1 MRAYRQALTVV
12 MERRRRL
19 GHNLAAG
26 LANRGGRIPA
36 KWANVLLPSTD
47 QLQLDEFLG
56 RLREAA
62 ALEIGFPVA
71 FDFDYSDLFR
81 FLSFSLNNAGDP
93 FMPMT
98 YLLNSHEFEQEVV
111 AFFAGLARAPENQ
124 WWGYVTNGSTEGNLY
139 GLYLAR
145 ELLPNG
151 IAYFSQ
157 DSHYSVGKN
166 LHFLNMRHIMIRS
179 QPNGEIDYDDLAA
192 TLRIR
197 RDAPPIIFANIGTTM
212 KEARD
217 DIGRIRS
224 ILDDLAIENRYI
236 HCDAALCGGYAAFL
250 DPRPSWDFG
259 DGADSIAISGH
270 KFIGSPIPCGIALA
284 RRGHVERIGHSVA
297 YIGSVDT
304 TISGSRNGF
313 TPLLLWYAIHSLG
326 IDGLRRRI
334 EDSLATA
341 AYAEQRFKE
350 IGVAAWRN
358 PQALTVVFPQPP
370 PTVCDKWQL
379 ATAGGHSHIICMPHV
394 RREQIDELIAD
405 IERAGGAGP

>member
-1 MRAYRQALTVV
+1 MVQLARFMHTVYSGPAVTGGPVPEQRAS
-12 MERRRRL
+12 M
-19 GHNLAAG
+19 
-26 LANRGGRIPA
+26 
-36 KWANVLLPSTD
+36 LLPSTD
-47 QLQLDEFLG
+47 QMQLEKFLD
-56 RLREAA
+56 RLRKAA
-62 ALEIGFPVA
+62 ELEIGYPVA
-71 FDFDYSDLFR
+71 FDFDYSELFP

-98 YLLNSHEFEQEVV
+98 YLLNSHEFEQQVV
-111 AFFAGLARAPENQ
+111 AFFANLARAPEDQ

-145 ELLPNG
+145 ELLPDG

-179 QPNGEIDYDDLAA
+179 QPNGEIDYEDLAE

-217 DIGRIRS
+217 DIARIRS

-250 DPRPSWDFG
+250 DPRPAWDFE

-284 RRGHVERIGHSVA
+284 RRGHVERIGRSVA
-297 YIGSVDT
+297 YIGSLDT

-313 TPLLLWYAIHSLG
+313 TPLLLWRAIRSLG
-326 IDGLRRRI
+326 YEGLRRRI
-334 EDSLATA
+334 QDSLATA
-341 AYAEQRFKE
+341 SYAEGRFKE

-370 PTVCDKWQL
+370 SSVRKKWQL
-379 ATAGGHSHIICMPHV
+379 ASAAGLSHIICMPHV

-405 IERAGGAGP
+405 IERAGGEES

>member
-1 MRAYRQALTVV
+1 VDQAQPKSREPTP
-12 MERRRRL
+12 M
-19 GHNLAAG
+19 
-26 LANRGGRIPA
+26 
-36 KWANVLLPSTD
+36 LLPPD
-47 QLQLDEFLG
+47 QQVQLDRFLE
-56 RLREAA
+56 RLQRDA

-71 FDFDYSDLFR
+71 FDFDYSALTP

-111 AFFAGLARAPENQ
+111 AFFARLARAPEDK

-145 ELLPNG
+145 ELLPKG
-151 IAYFSQ
+151 IVYFSQ

-166 LHFLNMRHIMIRS
+166 LHFLNMRHIMIRT
-179 QPNGEIDYDDLAA
+179 QPNGEMDYEDLRE

-217 DIGRIRS
+217 DITVIRG
-224 ILDDLAIENRYI
+224 ILDDLAIESRYI

-250 DPRPSWDFG
+250 DPRPAWDFE

-270 KFIGSPIPCGIALA
+270 KFIGSPIPCGIVLA
-284 RRGHVERIGHSVA
+284 RRGHVDRIGHSVA

-313 TPLLLWYAIHSLG
+313 TPLLLWYAIRSLG
-326 IDGLRRRI
+326 LEGMRRRI
-334 EDSLATA
+334 EDSLEVA
-341 AYAEQRFKE
+341 AYAEQRFKD
-350 IGVAAWRN
+350 IGIAAWRN

-370 PTVCDKWQL
+370 EAVCHKWQL
-379 ATAGGHSHIICMPHV
+379 ATANGFSHIICMPHV
-394 RREQIDELIAD
+394 RREQIDLLIGD
-405 IERAGGAGP
+405 IQRAREAGP

>member
-1 MRAYRQALTVV
+1 MSVV
-12 MERRRRL
+12 R
-19 GHNLAAG
+19 LAAPASPG
-26 LANRGGRIPA
+26 LEAMR
-36 KWANVLLPSTD
+36 LPPED
-47 QLQLDEFLG
+47 KKQLDRFFD
-56 RLREAA
+56 RLQRDAE
-62 ALEIGFPVA
+62 LEIGYPVA
-71 FDFDYSDLFR
+71 FDFDYSDLAP

-111 AFFAGLARAPENQ
+111 AFFAGLARAPEDR

-145 ELLPNG
+145 ELLPDG

-179 QPNGEIDYDDLAA
+179 QPNGEIDYEDLRE

-197 RDAPPIIFANIGTTM
+197 RDAPPIIFANVGTTM

-217 DIGRIRS
+217 DIAVIRA
-224 ILDDLAIENRYI
+224 ILDDLAIESRYI

-250 DPRPSWDFG
+250 EPRPAWDFE

-270 KFIGSPIPCGIALA
+270 KFIGSPIPCGIVLA
-284 RRGHVERIGHSVA
+284 RRGHVDRIGHSVA

-313 TPLLLWYAIHSLG
+313 TPLLMWYAIHSLG
-326 IDGLRRRI
+326 IDGLRRRVT
-334 EDSLATA
+334 DSLAVA
-341 AYAEQRFKE
+341 AYAEERFHG

-370 PTVCDKWQL
+370 QAVCDKWQL
-379 ATAGGHSHIICMPHV
+379 ATAGGCSHIICMPHV
-394 RREQIDELIAD
+394 RREQIDRLIDD
-405 IERAGGAGP
+405 IERAGGVES

>member
-1 MRAYRQALTVV
+1 MSLPRTEQMKLDQFQEYL
-12 MERRRRL
+12 ERV
-19 GHNLAAG
+19 AG
-26 LANRGGRIPA
+26 KEMGY
-36 KWANVLLPSTD
+36 
-47 QLQLDEFLG
+47 
-56 RLREAA
+56 
-62 ALEIGFPVA
+62 PVA
-71 FDFDYSDLFR
+71 FDFDYSALTP

-98 YLLNSHEFEQEVV
+98 YLLNSHEFEREVV
-111 AFFAGLARAPENQ
+111 SFYAQLARAPSDQ

-145 ELLPNG
+145 ELLPDG
-151 IAYFSQ
+151 IVYFSQ

-179 QPNGEIDYDDLAA
+179 QPNGEIDYEDLRE
-192 TLRIR
+192 TLKIR
-197 RDAPPIIFANIGTTM
+197 RDAPPIIFANVGTTM

-217 DIGRIRS
+217 DISVIRA

-250 DPRPSWDFG
+250 NPRPAWDFE

-270 KFIGSPIPCGIALA
+270 KFIGSPIPCGVVLA
-284 RRGHVERIGHSVA
+284 RRAHVDRIGHSVA

-313 TPLLLWYAIHSLG
+313 TPLLLWYAIRSLG
-326 IDGLRRRI
+326 REGMQKRIDS
-334 EDSLATA
+334 SLAVAT
-341 AYAEQRFKE
+341 YAEEQFHDVG
-350 IGVAAWRN
+350 IDAWRN

-370 PTVCDKWQL
+370 LEVCERWQL
-379 ATAGGHSHIICMPHV
+379 ASANGFSHLICMPHIQ
-394 RREQIDELIAD
+394 RRQVDEMIAD
-405 IERAGGAGP
+405 IRRAGGTAK

>member
-1 MRAYRQALTVV
+1 MD
-12 MERRRRL
+12 
-19 GHNLAAG
+19 
-26 LANRGGRIPA
+26 PA
-36 KWANVLLPSTD
+36 KAIRCKSNHMSLSHTEQM
-47 QLQLDEFLG
+47 QLERFLD
-56 RLREAA
+56 RLQRDAE
-62 ALEIGFPVA
+62 LEIGFPVA
-71 FDFDYSDLFR
+71 FDFDYGPLTP

-111 AFFAGLARAPENQ
+111 AFFAQLARAPENQ

-145 ELLPNG
+145 ELLPEG

-179 QPNGEIDYDDLAA
+179 QANGEMDYEDLRE

-217 DIGRIRS
+217 DIVLIRS

-250 DPRPSWDFG
+250 DPPPAWDFE

-270 KFIGSPIPCGIALA
+270 KFIGSPIPCGIVLA
-284 RRGHVERIGHSVA
+284 RRGHVDRIGHSVA

-313 TPLLLWYAIHSLG
+313 TPLMMWYAIRSLG
-326 IDGLRRRI
+326 IEGLRRRI
-334 EDSLATA
+334 IESLGVA

-350 IGVAAWRN
+350 IGLAAWRN
-358 PQALTVVFPQPP
+358 PQAITVVFPEPP
-370 PTVCDKWQL
+370 QAVCDKWQL
-379 ATAGGHSHIICMPHV
+379 ATAGGFSHIICMPHV
-394 RREQIDELIAD
+394 RREQIDRLIGD
-405 IERAGGAGP
+405 IAKSGGARP

>member
-1 MRAYRQALTVV
+1 MGAVDLAMPNRRQSNH
-12 MERRRRL
+12 MS
-19 GHNLAAG
+19 
-26 LANRGGRIPA
+26 
-36 KWANVLLPSTD
+36 LPRTE
-47 QLQLDEFLG
+47 QLQLDRFLD
-56 RLREAA
+56 RLQRDAE
-62 ALEIGFPVA
+62 LEIGFPVA
-71 FDFDYSDLFR
+71 FDFDYSALTP

-111 AFFAGLARAPENQ
+111 AFFARLARAPKDK

-139 GLYLAR
+139 GLYLGR
-145 ELLPNG
+145 ELLPDG

-179 QPNGEIDYDDLAA
+179 QPNGEMDYEDLRE

-217 DIGRIRS
+217 DIVLIRS
-224 ILDDLAIENRYI
+224 ILDDLAIENRYV

-250 DPRPSWDFG
+250 DPPPAWDFE

-270 KFIGSPIPCGIALA
+270 KFIGSPIPCGIVLA

-313 TPLLLWYAIHSLG
+313 TPLMMWYAIRSLG
-326 IDGLRRRI
+326 VEGLRRRI
-334 EDSLATA
+334 VESLAVA
-341 AYAEQRFKE
+341 AYAEQRFKD
-350 IGVAAWRN
+350 IGLAAWRN
-358 PQALTVVFPQPP
+358 PQAITVVFPQPP
-370 PTVCDKWQL
+370 QAVCDKWQL
-379 ATAGGHSHIICMPHV
+379 ATAGGYSHIICMPHV
-394 RREQIDELIAD
+394 RREQIDRLIGD
-405 IERAGGAGP
+405 IERAGGSGP

>member
-1 MRAYRQALTVV
+1 MFLPRTDQMQLDQYLD
-12 MERRRRL
+12 RL
-19 GHNLAAG
+19 RKAAG
-26 LANRGGRIPA
+26 L
-36 KWANVLLPSTD
+36 
-47 QLQLDEFLG
+47 
-56 RLREAA
+56 
-62 ALEIGFPVA
+62 EIGYPVA
-71 FDFDYSDLFR
+71 FDFDYRALFP
-81 FLSFSLNNAGDP
+81 FLSISLNNAGDP

-111 AFFAGLARAPENQ
+111 AFFAQLARAPEGQ

-145 ELLPNG
+145 ELLPQG
-151 IAYFSQ
+151 IVYFSQ
-157 DSHYSVGKN
+157 DSHYSVAKN

-179 QPNGEIDYDDLAA
+179 QPNGEMDYEDLRE

-217 DIGRIRS
+217 DIALIRS
-224 ILDDLAIENRYI
+224 MLDDLAIEHHYV

-250 DPRPSWDFG
+250 EPRPPWDFE

-270 KFIGSPIPCGIALA
+270 KFIGSPIPCGIVLA

-297 YIGSVDT
+297 YIGSLDT

-313 TPLLLWYAIHSLG
+313 TPLLLWYAIRSLG
-326 IDGLRRRI
+326 VEGLRQRI
-334 EDSLATA
+334 VDSLAVA
-341 AYAEQRFKE
+341 AYAEQRFRE
-350 IGVAAWRN
+350 SGIAAWRN

-370 PTVCDKWQL
+370 EPVCDKWQL
-379 ATAGGHSHIICMPHV
+379 ASAGGASHIICMPHV
-394 RREQIDELIAD
+394 RRDQVDELIAD